1 MPVNL
6 RDSRPAEAGGLT
18 LVDGYRAGGRVLVQ
32 PDGVLGGGQAG
43 IDRRVTGARGGPA
56 LPHQGVRPATPA
68 PEVAG
73 RTDFDLVTASLRR
86 RVHDEGAD
94 TCTQVE
100 DHAARARRAGRTDSV
115 VVGHHDGV
123 SKPLYGTPR

>member
-1 MPVNL
+1 MPVHL
-6 RDSRPAEAGGLT
+6 GDERPAEAGGLA
-18 LVDGYRAGGRVLVQ
+18 LADRDRARGRVLVQ
-32 PDGVLGGGQAG
+32 PDGVLGGGKAG
-43 IDRRVTGARGGPA
+43 VDRRVTGARGGPA

-73 RTDFDLVTASLRR
+73 RTDLDLVTASLRR

-100 DHAARARRAGRTDSV
+100 DHAARAGRTDSV